1 MSKKS
6 LLNESQIRQFMKL
19 AHLEPLTPGFVNGLT
34 EASEDEGELDESH
47 GRGRGEGPAGY
58 GDPADAGRAGDRL
71 REEEELDDMEGEGD
85 MDMDAEAE
93 VAEEPVEE
101 PAEESA
107 GRMIS
112 VDDFLSALESA
123 LETAMGE
130 EVEIDADEVEAEE
143 EPMGDEEPMDAEE
156 PMDDEMALEEAAD
169 TDEEVTTEAVDE
181 EVTTEAVV
189 EEGDEEELE
198 EGAFG
203 LGKDYE
209 KMAKGKKGSYAPDP
223 EEGEEEWKGSA
234 PGGKT
239 RTGTTGSRLGV
250 GRRSSSG
257 GMKVP
262 GITAEGQD
270 ELVEQI
276 TKKVAARILKSALA
290 KK

>member
-58 GDPADAGRAGDRL
+58 GDPADAGRAGARL

-101 PAEESA
+101 PA

-143 EPMGDEEPMDAEE
+143 EPMGDEE